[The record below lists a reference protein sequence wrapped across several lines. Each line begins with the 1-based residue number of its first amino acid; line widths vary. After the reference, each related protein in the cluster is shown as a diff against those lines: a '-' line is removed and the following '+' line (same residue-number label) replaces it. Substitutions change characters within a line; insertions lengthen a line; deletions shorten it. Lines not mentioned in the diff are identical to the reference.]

1 MAVRGAEEAYITLL
15 LSDNYLPGALVLA
28 HSLRDAGTTR
38 KLAVMVTL
46 DTVAAKVIT
55 QLKAVYDYVIPV
67 PRIRNERPA
76 NLYLMNRPDLHSAF
90 TKVNLWKQTQFSK
103 LVYIDADVVAYR
115 APDELFAIAHP
126 FSAAPDIGWPD
137 LFNTGVMVLTPNMGD
152 YYAMMAMAER
162 GISFDGADQ
171 GLINMHFRHTY
182 NRISFTYNVTPSAH
196 YQYVPAYR
204 HFQSSINMVH
214 FIGSE
219 KPWIQGRNS
228 TAGGGAFDEMVGR
241 WWAVYD
247 RHYRAPTIHEPQV
260 QRPPEIVQHFVRGEY
275 QPPSTYTVAI
285 GQQPQISLQPP
296 SPPQESRDS
305 SSIQNQPQQYQQQ
318 EHIYD
323 NGQHSL
329 SNYRTEHSPHS
340 HEHRESH
347 HHHHQDE
354 HNRGY
359 HTPGPSPGTS
369 HAHVPQVE
377 ESHTSTSP
385 CFFSA
390 ASPASR
396 PGANA
401 PQVHNQEHQQH
412 QAPQEAHEPE
422 PEKPQ
427 PPPMEPSW
435 DAQRQPPPPES
446 KPEALNF
453 PKMHYEMSSDT
464 SAFVPPQRYPSP
476 PKNMYYEVPQ
486 HPPAPPEQKPPAIF
500 PWEMNRPQASRVFIN
515 DDVGPVEAEKSP
527 TAEETVDY
535 QESVEPASEEPR
547 PIPTSPPIQ
556 QISNPWESFSLT
568 NAWDDVPG
576 INRYVGAIQKSQKRR
591 NLGQSAGL
599 SLGNLDDTR
608 EAQEEL
614 EAALSR
620 RGSTKLTDFP
630 VDRPSLPVTPA
641 PMRRS
646 NFWGGAAE
654 SPNNGGSVGAV
665 PEGGRRQLFPAAEG
679 VPGQSDWVCVHGTRW
694 TPAYCPCNLANVL
707 RHHKDPVAQLHKL
720 AKQQSELLL
729 QKLGDSLKLE
739 NVGDNDVSNG
749 RSFRSQG
756 KGKATMEQV
765 YQDGPVKSPTYVMH
779 ASVPTVHSPMPVRKS
794 PVQSILGEGEA
805 AVPRT
810 TRHDSQL
817 STTTTEYGTE
827 DMEQPSYN
835 GPGAAWDKREDIALR
850 ETPMPPTEDELD
862 VLET

>member
-38 KLAVMVTL
+38 KLAIMVTL

-247 RHYRAPTIHEPQV
+247 RHYRAPTVYEPQV
-260 QRPPEIVQHFVRGEY
+260 QRPPEIVQKFVRGKY
-275 QPPSTYTVAI
+275 QPPSTYTVAV

-296 SPPQESRDS
+296 SPTPESQQ
-305 SSIQNQPQQYQQQ
+305 SSIHNQSQQYQQQ
-318 EHIYD
+318 QHIYD

-329 SNYRTEHSPHS
+329 SNYGTEHSPHTQE
-340 HEHRESH
+340 HREHRESH
-347 HHHHQDE
+347 HHHRQDE

-359 HTPGPSPGTS
+359 HIPGPSPGTS

-377 ESHTSTSP
+377 ESHTSP
-385 CFFSA
+385 CFFST
-390 ASPASR
+390 ASPASSS
-396 PGANA
+396 GANA
-401 PQVHNQEHQQH
+401 PQGHYQEHQQD
-412 QAPQEAHEPE
+412 QAPHQAHEPE

-527 TAEETVDY
+527 TAEETAAF

-556 QISNPWESFSLT
+556 QTSNPWESFSLT

-576 INRYVGAIQKSQKRR
+576 INRYVGAIQKSQQRR
-591 NLGQSAGL
+591 NLSKSAGL

-608 EAQEEL
+608 EAQKEL

-641 PMRRS
+641 PVRRS
-646 NFWGGAAE
+646 NFWGGAAD
-654 SPNNGGSVGAV
+654 SPKNGGSVGAV

-707 RHHKDPVAQLHKL
+707 RHDKDPVAQLHKL

-729 QKLGDSLKLE
+729 QKLGDSLKSE
-739 NVGDNDVSNG
+739 DDGDDDGSDG
-749 RSFRSQG
+749 RSVRSQG

-765 YQDGPVKSPTYVMH
+765 YQDGPVKSPTYIMH

-810 TRHDSQL
+810 TRHDSRL
-817 STTTTEYGTE
+817 STTTTEYGTDDIE
-827 DMEQPSYN
+827 RASYN
-835 GPGAAWDKREDIALR
+835 GPGAAWDKGEDIPLR

>member
-38 KLAVMVTL
+38 KLAIMVTL

-247 RHYRAPTIHEPQV
+247 RHYRAPTVYEPQV
-260 QRPPEIVQHFVRGEY
+260 QRPPEIVQKFVRGEY

-296 SPPQESRDS
+296 SPTPESQQ
-305 SSIQNQPQQYQQQ
+305 SSIHNQSQQYQQQ
-318 EHIYD
+318 QHIYD
-323 NGQHSL
+323 NGH
-329 SNYRTEHSPHS
+329 Y
-340 HEHRESH
+340 
-347 HHHHQDE
+347 
-354 HNRGY
+354 
-359 HTPGPSPGTS
+359 
-369 HAHVPQVE
+369 
-377 ESHTSTSP
+377 
-385 CFFSA
+385 
-390 ASPASR
+390 
-396 PGANA
+396 
-401 PQVHNQEHQQH
+401 QEHQQD
-412 QAPQEAHEPE
+412 QAPHQAHEPE

-527 TAEETVDY
+527 TAEETAAF

-556 QISNPWESFSLT
+556 QTSNPWESFSLT

-576 INRYVGAIQKSQKRR
+576 INRYVGAIQKSQQRR
-591 NLGQSAGL
+591 NLSKSAGL

-608 EAQEEL
+608 EAQKEL

-641 PMRRS
+641 PVRRS
-646 NFWGGAAE
+646 NFWGGAAD
-654 SPNNGGSVGAV
+654 SPKNGGSVGAV

-679 VPGQSDWVCVHGTRW
+679 VPGQSDW
-694 TPAYCPCNLANVL
+694 
-707 RHHKDPVAQLHKL
+707 DPVAQLHKL

-729 QKLGDSLKLE
+729 QKLGDSLKSE
-739 NVGDNDVSNG
+739 DDGDDDGSDG
-749 RSFRSQG
+749 RSVRSQG

-765 YQDGPVKSPTYVMH
+765 YQDGPVKSPTYIMH

-810 TRHDSQL
+810 TRHDSRL
-817 STTTTEYGTE
+817 STTTTEYGTDDIE
-827 DMEQPSYN
+827 RASYN
-835 GPGAAWDKREDIALR
+835 GPGAAWDKGEDIPLR

>member
-115 APDELFAIAHP
+115 APDELFAITHP

-171 GLINMHFRHTY
+171 GLINMHFLHTY

-228 TAGGGAFDEMVGR
+228 TVGGGAFDEMVGR

-247 RHYRAPTIHEPQV
+247 RHYRAPTVHEPQV
-260 QRPPEIVQHFVRGEY
+260 QRPPEIVQLFRGLTNLLRLPKTSRKSINNNKNSIY
-275 QPPSTYTVAI
+275 MTTV
-285 GQQPQISLQPP
+285 
-296 SPPQESRDS
+296 
-305 SSIQNQPQQYQQQ
+305 SIACR
-318 EHIYD
+318 IIT
-323 NGQHSL
+323 L
-329 SNYRTEHSPHS
+329 SIPLI
-340 HEHRESH
+340 
-347 HHHHQDE
+347 
-354 HNRGY
+354 
-359 HTPGPSPGTS
+359 P
-369 HAHVPQVE
+369 
-377 ESHTSTSP
+377 TSTETPITTTTTTKTSIIEVTTSLVQALALP
-385 CFFSA
+385 MPMFLKSRKAIPALAFSA
-390 ASPASR
+390 LLLQRPDLELTLPKAIIRSTSKTKRLTKRTSQSQKSLNLRQWSPVGMRKAI
-396 PGANA
+396 
-401 PQVHNQEHQQH
+401 
-412 QAPQEAHEPE
+412 
-422 PEKPQ
+422 
-427 PPPMEPSW
+427 
-435 DAQRQPPPPES
+435 
-446 KPEALNF
+446 NF
-453 PKMHYEMSSDT
+453 PKMHYEMSSDI

-527 TAEETVDY
+527 TAEETADF
-535 QESVEPASEEPR
+535 QESVEPVSEEPR

-556 QISNPWESFSLT
+556 QTLNPWESFSLT

-591 NLGQSAGL
+591 NLSQSAGL

-608 EAQEEL
+608 EAQKEL

-646 NFWGGAAE
+646 NFWGGAAD

-679 VPGQSDWVCVHGTRW
+679 VPGQSDW
-694 TPAYCPCNLANVL
+694 
-707 RHHKDPVAQLHKL
+707 DPVAQLHKL

-729 QKLGDSLKLE
+729 QKLGDSLKL
-739 NVGDNDVSNG
+739 GDDGDDDVSDG
-749 RSFRSQG
+749 RSVRPQG

-810 TRHDSQL
+810 TRHDSRL

-827 DMEQPSYN
+827 DIEQASYN
-835 GPGAAWDKREDIALR
+835 GPGAAWDKGEDIPLR